1 MDRLYEESETGF
13 GLKFWVSCALTFVA
27 VALYLPFLAWLL
39 LPDRFPA
46 LAILNEKPLY
56 GVPLAAALPIVWV
69 LLMAK
74 FQEFPRFVLTAIPGP
89 GQLFLGSFFFTALF
103 FVVYTDFFFTDSTV
117 LTDGTGLAISE
128 MKPGF
133 MLYVPTMIS
142 ALLFHFL
149 VTFGLLLL
157 GRRREWLISRRLMI
171 FK

>member
-1 MDRLYEESETGF
+1 M
-13 GLKFWVSCALTFVA
+13 
-27 VALYLPFLAWLL
+27 
-39 LPDRFPA
+39 
-46 LAILNEKPLY
+46 
-56 GVPLAAALPIVWV
+56 AAALPIVWV

-103 FVVYTDFFFTDSTV
+103 FVVYTDFFFTD
-117 LTDGTGLAISE
+117 GTGLVISE